1 MSTDNITFNDGT
13 NQTDFLDSL
22 QYIPNVVS
30 GSDIPITGLP
40 ANYYANNNLTSLPL
54 SILPYNLASEGIA
67 AQTPRM
73 TAEDF
78 DAFLKQY
85 RYANTPGVIIPLKSF
100 TNYADFQ
107 TAWYTFMGSSM
118 TGNSGLYNG
127 LLQEFAAAFNIQIDS
142 SGNVTGGDW
151 KILTDTPPATPP
163 VNFSASNSNNPFIR
177 AFNNFLQNYT
187 YPKETETTGD
197 LGYYKNFLDQWHQYL
212 SNIALINTPDS
223 STPSIF
229 QDLSSYEAIYK
240 AYATDPSD
248 EGFKLRL
255 NQFYAEQISTKGY
268 FIPSQSLAD
277 WVTEIRNENGN
288 TLMNLEKIGSSLAGN
303 GSEKVIVLNRIILL
317 LISLIKTL
325 QDVGIVQANRLTYL
339 TKYQNVYTGLQT
351 QIPVFLKDGTKPIG
365 TSSTEA
371 GQTRNDLNSSF
382 NGILT
387 DNLRSLRGI
396 QEDNAKK
403 LQSNVNATNDAVNQQ
418 TDMVST
424 FIQQMQT
431 LLSTILR

>member
-1 MSTDNITFNDGT
+1 
-13 NQTDFLDSL
+13 
-22 QYIPNVVS
+22 
-30 GSDIPITGLP
+30 
-40 ANYYANNNLTSLPL
+40 
-54 SILPYNLASEGIA
+54 
-67 AQTPRM
+67 
-73 TAEDF
+73 
-78 DAFLKQY
+78 
-85 RYANTPGVIIPLKSF
+85 
-100 TNYADFQ
+100 
-107 TAWYTFMGSSM
+107 
-118 TGNSGLYNG
+118 
-127 LLQEFAAAFNIQIDS
+127 
-142 SGNVTGGDW
+142 
-151 KILTDTPPATPP
+151 
-163 VNFSASNSNNPFIR
+163 
-177 AFNNFLQNYT
+177 
-187 YPKETETTGD
+187 
-197 LGYYKNFLDQWHQYL
+197 
-212 SNIALINTPDS
+212 
-223 STPSIF
+223 
-229 QDLSSYEAIYK
+229 
-240 AYATDPSD
+240 
-248 EGFKLRL
+248 
-255 NQFYAEQISTKGY
+255 
-268 FIPSQSLAD
+268 
-277 WVTEIRNENGN
+277 
-288 TLMNLEKIGSSLAGN
+288 MNLEKIGSSLAGN